1 MRAGPRTS
9 LVVNATLV
17 LLFAAFA
24 YAHFVRWLETGRP
37 VGLGAIFLEA
47 TVALLFIIRSPPR
60 ETSWR
65 PLAWVSALVG
75 SFAMLLARPVA
86 HPYAGPGWIFEIAQL
101 VGFALAIVAL
111 GFLGRSF
118 GIVAAVRRI
127 KTSGLYGLVRHP
139 IYAAY
144 AVAYSG
150 YVFENPSARNFALL
164 AMGTVA
170 QLVRIH
176 EEERVLDRD
185 PSYRAYRARVR
196 YRLIPFVY

>member
-1 MRAGPRTS
+1 VRMWRRRS
-9 LVVNATLV
+9 LFVNATLV

-24 YAHFVRWLETGRP
+24 YAHFVRWLDTGRP

-47 TVALLFIIRSPPR
+47 TVAFLFIVRSPPR
-60 ETSWR
+60 MTSGR
-65 PLAWVSALVG
+65 VVAWVSALVG

-86 HPYAGPGWIFEIAQL
+86 DPYAGPVWMFEIAQF

-118 GIVAAVRRI
+118 GIVAAVRRV
-127 KTSGLYGLVRHP
+127 KTRGLYGLVRHP
-139 IYAAY
+139 AYAAY
-144 AVAYSG
+144 AIAYTG
-150 YVFENPSARNFALL
+150 YALENPSARNFALL
-164 AMGTVA
+164 GIATAA
-170 QLVRIH
+170 QLVRIR

-185 PSYRAYRARVR
+185 PSYRAYRMRVR